1 MWIGGQPTLGLC
13 ISNKME
19 ACWALYNRFHTPP
32 LHLCLSMMVNHS
44 LGRKPDVLFM
54 PSFELK
60 CFSLCYI
67 NIYITPS
74 NTVIDS
80 ARSLWEHIPCYNG
93 NTSSRWG
100 AAPSVQNNRH
110 SPRPIPIPVA
120 ALGTSQGS
128 EELYKCCHHRGALW
142 EMPAWMSCDLSPLP
156 TLHYWIHW
164 EALGP
169 AAARTQQ
176 ELQGSHKATSSR
188 TLRAG
193 TELLLTPEGIQ
204 MILGANLTRILSHFV
219 FTRWCSWGLSVS

>member
-1 MWIGGQPTLGLC
+1 MLF
-13 ISNKME
+13 SV
-19 ACWALYNRFHTPP
+19 LYKYMYYSFKHSDWFCQVAVRT
-32 LHLCLSMMVNHS
+32 HS
-44 LGRKPDVLFM
+44 LLQ
-54 PSFELK
+54 
-60 CFSLCYI
+60 
-67 NIYITPS
+67 
-74 NTVIDS
+74 
-80 ARSLWEHIPCYNG
+80 WEG
-93 NTSSRWG
+93 NASSRRG

-110 SPRPIPIPVA
+110 SPRPVPIPVA

-142 EMPAWMSCDLSPLP
+142 EMPAWMPCDLSPLP
-156 TLHYWIHW
+156 ALHYWIHW

-188 TLRAG
+188 MLRAG